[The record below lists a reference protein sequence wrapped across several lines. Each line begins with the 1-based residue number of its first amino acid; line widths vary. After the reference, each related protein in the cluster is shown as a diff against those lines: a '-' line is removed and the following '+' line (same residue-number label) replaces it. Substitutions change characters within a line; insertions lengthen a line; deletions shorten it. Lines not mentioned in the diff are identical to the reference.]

1 MSVCDLS
8 SGTGRLQKATREL
21 VQQWEQTGE
30 QWNDKTRQEFEKRHL
45 QPISPSVRLL
55 LAHAAELMD
64 TLQKAERD
72 CRDEMELE
80 R

>member
-30 QWNDKTRQEFEKRHL
+30 QWNDKTRQ
-45 QPISPSVRLL
+45 
-55 LAHAAELMD
+55 
-64 TLQKAERD
+64 
-72 CRDEMELE
+72 
-80 R
+80 